1 MVMGT
6 LLTAQNIFG
15 VIFIVIALVQFY
27 FARNYA
33 RTIKQQG
40 TTGPQT
46 FAPMTTW
53 LNYVS
58 SIIFLVVGLSLIF
71 GSRSH

>member
-53 LNYVS
+53 LN
-58 SIIFLVVGLSLIF
+58 
-71 GSRSH
+71 